1 VSGWSTTAVP
11 DGSWSDASKTANDPC
26 PSGYRVPSKAQWDGV
41 IANNTITD
49 EGAFSNG
56 ATNYSAGK
64 NLGDNLMLPVAGLRS
79 DVGGGL
85 IGRGVYGYYWS
96 STVTV
101 NSLSARGLYLYP
113 GGTLT
118 YTYSRTYGF
127 PVRCI
132 EEYTGSVGAV
142 NCSGATI
149 TGTLRVD
156 QAASGVSAS
165 VPYTGG
171 NAGPHSGQ
179 TVTSTGVT
187 GLTATLASGNFVS
200 ESGSLSYAITGTPSA
215 AGTAT
220 FALNI
225 GGKTCSLEVTVAAGP
240 PVCRAKVD
248 AVNYKNF
255 MCYNLG
261 AANTSADPFTPSWE
275 IIGGYWQWGRLAQA
289 VAGPAGPDAGQ
300 ANDGAVSGWIT
311 TYAPDGSWSDA
322 SKTANDPCP
331 SGYRIPTKAQWEGVV
346 ANNTITSIGTSSDS
360 ATNYSSGIKFGTNLF
375 LPNAGKRKYNNGALE
390 VRGSYGYYW
399 SSSASSTNSGLAGYL
414 RFVSTLTTVNFND
427 RAFGFSVRCI
437 AQ

>member
-1 VSGWSTTAVP
+1 MKKRERIHLAIIIAVSSLSASLLPAQVVVGGGTP
-11 DGSWSDASKTANDPC
+11 DGSAVLEVQST
-26 PSGYRVPSKAQWDGV
+26 
-41 IANNTITD
+41 
-49 EGAFSNG
+49 
-56 ATNYSAGK
+56 
-64 NLGDNLMLPVAGLRS
+64 
-79 DVGGGL
+79 VGGVLFNRLTTAQRDAIVAPATSLTVYNTDTHCLEVNVGTTSTPEWGQINCRPGTISSL
-85 IGRGVYGYYWS
+85 DCAGV
-96 STVTV
+96 T
-101 NSLSARGLYLYP
+101 A
-113 GGTLT
+113 
-118 YTYSRTYGF
+118 
-127 PVRCI
+127 
-132 EEYTGSVGAV
+132 
-142 NCSGATI
+142 
-149 TGTLRVD
+149 TGTL
-156 QAASGVSAS
+156 AAELSASGVTIS
-165 VPYTGG
+165 VPYTGSDG
-171 NAGPHSGQ
+171 GSYSRKVVASA
-179 TVTSTGVT
+179 GVT
-187 GLTATLASGNFVS
+187 GLIATLVAGNFAV
-200 ESGSLSYAITGTPSA
+200 GAGTLSFTVTGIPGV

-220 FALNI
+220 FSLNI
-225 GGKTCSLEVTVAAGP
+225 GGQTCDVNMTVAP
-240 PVCRAKVD
+240 PPTCRAKVD